1 MALGLGL
8 LHSGLL
14 LVGLWAS
21 AGPLPAEPVCRFN
34 WQGQTLYLSGQNP
47 DFQLDALLLCQA
59 DRQVDYDSCQ
69 PVDSDCARSA
79 ERSCV
84 YEHRQVS
91 LRKATHLRC
100 LIREGPLRGAIY
112 GRLRSAPSGKRPR

>member
-1 MALGLGL
+1 MALGLGF
-8 LHSGLL
+8 SGLL
-14 LVGLWAS
+14 LIGLWAS
-21 AGPLPAEPVCRFN
+21 AGPLPTEPVCRLN
-34 WQGQTLYLSGQNP
+34 WQGQILYLSGQNP
-47 DFQLDALLLCQA
+47 DFQLDAPLLCQN
-59 DRQVDYDSCQ
+59 DPQVDYDACQ

-84 YEHRQVS
+84 YEHRQVP
-91 LRKATHLRC
+91 LRQASHLRC